1 MSIDNDN
8 VRPDADTEDHPYRE
22 FVRIG
27 AMIPKLAFV
36 QKQEPDRNEAECRK
50 ILTELVG
57 RSIALMLDPV
67 ADGCGIGQ
75 GALAGEIVRQFVLRA
90 RETGDVDRQLKLAD
104 GYLAG
109 NTDELSPEAAA
120 ARNQKLH

>member
-1 MSIDNDN
+1 VSIDDN
-8 VRPDADTEDHPYRE
+8 VQPDSETDDHPFQR

-36 QKQEPDRNEAECRK
+36 QKQEPSKSEAECRK

-57 RSIALMLDPV
+57 RALALMLEPV
-67 ADGCGIGQ
+67 ADGCGIGPS
-75 GALAGEIVRQFVLRA
+75 ALAGEVVRQLILRA
-90 RETGDVDRQLKLAD
+90 RETGDMDRQVQLAD

-120 ARNQKLH
+120 MRKRRMH